1 MKEENSSQKKRSVF
15 ISAGE
20 SSGDMHAS
28 SLMKELKSQSPGTK
42 IAFGGLGGDLMI
54 TEGLNALYHTK
65 DLATVGF
72 ADVIKK
78 YSFFK
83 KALKDSAEFIKHN
96 NPDVVILVDYPGFN
110 LRLAEELRKFYTKKI
125 IYYISP
131 QLWAWHEKRVFKV
144 KKYID

>member
-1 MKEENSSQKKRSVF
+1 MKEENSSHIKRSVF

-28 SLMKELKSQSPGTK
+28 SLMKELIEQSPGTT
-42 IAFGGLGGDLMI
+42 ITFNGLGGDMMI

-78 YSFFK
+78 YSFF
-83 KALKDSAEFIKHN
+83 
-96 NPDVVILVDYPGFN
+96 
-110 LRLAEELRKFYTKKI
+110 
-125 IYYISP
+125 
-131 QLWAWHEKRVFKV
+131 
-144 KKYID
+144 